1 MTRNAKKDSNVRF
14 WTHNWVHPN
23 SPPVKITLKP
33 GQSLSH
39 GYGAGTDEG
48 WNYHS
53 ETWTHDGDY
62 IRLDTF
68 SDGVDCD
75 GRLSTGGTYYCM
87 IGEDLT
93 GLTFEDMASYVGGVP
108 VWTEEDSFQRDYSAE
123 AAGY

>member
-1 MTRNAKKDSNVRF
+1 MTSKAKKDSNVRF
-14 WTHNWVHPN
+14 WTHNYCTGSALVR
-23 SPPVKITLKP
+23 ITLKP

-39 GYGAGTDEG
+39 GYGSETDEG
-48 WNYHS
+48 WNYES
-53 ETWTHDGDY
+53 QTWTHDGDY

-87 IGEDLT
+87 IGEDLSNHT
-93 GLTFEDMASYVGGVP
+93 YEEMEPYVPGVP